1 MAIIDDIKRK
11 YRQGTMLMRIIYINI
26 GVFVLLHLVALVG
39 ILFNVAVDDAVSWVQ
54 LPSDLT
60 RLLHSPWTIVTY
72 MFAHYDLLHILFNML
87 WLYWM
92 GRIFLEYFTPKR
104 LSALY
109 LLGGLGGA
117 ALYLLAMNLLPH
129 FAGGNSFLI
138 GASASVIAIV
148 VGIAVWAPDYKIGLL
163 FIGEVSLKW
172 VAIITVGID
181 LLSIDTGNAGGHIA
195 HLGGAAVGAIYATA
209 LRHGTDITRP
219 VNATLDWLASL
230 FSRRD
235 RGVGAPVGGK
245 SFDPHQGAVDNEP
258 TEAQIDAILDKIK
271 RSGYTSL
278 TDRERDI
285 LFRASRNK

>member
-26 GVFVLLHLVALVG
+26 AIFVLLHLVAFVG
-39 ILFNVAVDDAVSWVQ
+39 VIMNVPAQGMIQWLQVPSNLSQ
-54 LPSDLT
+54 LLYA
-60 RLLHSPWTIVTY
+60 PWTLITY
-72 MFAHYDLLHILFNML
+72 MFTHYDLLHILFNML

-117 ALYLLAMNLLPH
+117 ALYLLTMNLLPH
-129 FAGGNSFLI
+129 FAGSNGHLI

-148 VGIAVWAPDYKIGLL
+148 VAVAVWAPDYKIGLL

-172 VAIITVGID
+172 VAIITIGID
-181 LLSIDTGNAGGHIA
+181 LLSIDVGNAGGHIA

-209 LRHGTDITRP
+209 MRRGTDITRP
-219 VNATLDWLASL
+219 LNAALDWLASL
-230 FSRRD
+230 FNRRD
-235 RGVGAPVGGK
+235 KGIGTPVGGTAYEPK
-245 SFDPHQGAVDNEP
+245 QQATNEP

-278 TDRERDI
+278 TDKERDM
-285 LFRASRNK
+285 LFRASRKK

>member
-26 GVFVLLHLVALVG
+26 AIFVLLHLVAFVG
-39 ILFNVAVDDAVSWVQ
+39 VIMNVPAQGMIQWLQVPSNLSQ
-54 LPSDLT
+54 LLYA
-60 RLLHSPWTIVTY
+60 PWTLITY
-72 MFAHYDLLHILFNML
+72 MFTHYDLLHILFNML

-117 ALYLLAMNLLPH
+117 LLYLLAMNLLPH
-129 FAGGNSFLI
+129 FIGSNAYLM

-148 VGIAVWAPDYKIGLL
+148 VAVAIWAPDYKIGLL

-172 VAIITVGID
+172 VAIITIGID
-181 LLSIDTGNAGGHIA
+181 LLSVDAGNAGGHIA
-195 HLGGAAVGAIYATA
+195 HLGGAAVGAVYATA
-209 LRHGTDITRP
+209 LRRGTDITRP
-219 VNATLDWLASL
+219 LNAALDWLASL

-235 RGVGAPVGGK
+235 KGIGAPVGGTAYN
-245 SFDPHQGAVDNEP
+245 SQHQATDEP

-278 TDRERDI
+278 TDKERDL
-285 LFRASRNK
+285 LFRASRKK

>member
-1 MAIIDDIKRK
+1 MAIIDDIRRK

-26 GVFVLLHLVALVG
+26 AIFVLLHLMALVG
-39 ILFNVAVDDAVSWVQ
+39 IFINVPDQEMVMWVQ
-54 LPSDLT
+54 LPSNL
-60 RLLHSPWTIVTY
+60 RELLHEPWTLITY

-129 FAGGNSFLI
+129 FAGSNGHLI

-148 VGIAVWAPDYKIGLL
+148 VAVAIWAPEYKIGML

-172 VAIITVGID
+172 VAIITIGID
-181 LLSIDTGNAGGHIA
+181 LLSIDVGNAGGHIA

-209 LRHGTDITRP
+209 MRHGTDITRP
-219 VNATLDWLASL
+219 INAALDWLASL
-230 FSRRD
+230 FNRRD
-235 RGVGAPVGGK
+235 KGIGTPVGGTAYG
-245 SFDPHQGAVDNEP
+245 PRQQVANEP

-278 TDRERDI
+278 TDKERDM
-285 LFRASRNK
+285 LFSASRKK

>member
-26 GVFVLLHLVALVG
+26 AIFVLLHLVAFVG
-39 ILFNVAVDDAVSWVQ
+39 VIMNVPAQGMIQWLQVPSNLSQ
-54 LPSDLT
+54 LLYA
-60 RLLHSPWTIVTY
+60 PWTLITY
-72 MFAHYDLLHILFNML
+72 MFTHYDLLHILFNML

-117 ALYLLAMNLLPH
+117 LLYLLAMNLLPH
-129 FAGGNSFLI
+129 SIGSNAYLM

-148 VGIAVWAPDYKIGLL
+148 VAVAIWAPDYKIGLL

-172 VAIITVGID
+172 VAIITIGID
-181 LLSIDTGNAGGHIA
+181 LLSVDAGNAGGHIA
-195 HLGGAAVGAIYATA
+195 HLGGAAVGAIYDTA
-209 LRHGTDITRP
+209 LRRGTDITRP
-219 VNATLDWLASL
+219 LNAALDWLASL

-235 RGVGAPVGGK
+235 KGIGAPVGGTAYN
-245 SFDPHQGAVDNEP
+245 SQHQATDEP

-278 TDRERDI
+278 TDKERDL
-285 LFRASRNK
+285 LFRASRKK

>member
-26 GVFVLLHLVALVG
+26 AIFVLLHLVAFVG
-39 ILFNVAVDDAVSWVQ
+39 VIMNVPAQGMIQWLQVPSNLSQ
-54 LPSDLT
+54 LLYA
-60 RLLHSPWTIVTY
+60 PWTLITY
-72 MFAHYDLLHILFNML
+72 MFTHYDLLHILFNML

-117 ALYLLAMNLLPH
+117 LLYLLAMNLLPH
-129 FAGGNSFLI
+129 FIGSNAYLM

-148 VGIAVWAPDYKIGLL
+148 VAVAVWAPDYKIGLL

-172 VAIITVGID
+172 VAIITIGID
-181 LLSIDTGNAGGHIA
+181 LLSVDAGNAGGHIA

-209 LRHGTDITRP
+209 LRLGTDITRP
-219 VNATLDWLASL
+219 LNAALDWLASL

-235 RGVGAPVGGK
+235 KGIGAPVGGTAYN
-245 SFDPHQGAVDNEP
+245 SQHQATDEP

-278 TDRERDI
+278 TDKERDL
-285 LFRASRNK
+285 LFRASRKK

>member
-26 GVFVLLHLVALVG
+26 AIFVLLHLVAFVG
-39 ILFNVAVDDAVSWVQ
+39 VIMNVPAQGMIQWLQVPSNLSQ
-54 LPSDLT
+54 LLYA
-60 RLLHSPWTIVTY
+60 PWTLITY
-72 MFAHYDLLHILFNML
+72 MFTHYDLLHILFNML

-117 ALYLLAMNLLPH
+117 LLYLLAMNLLPH
-129 FAGGNSFLI
+129 FIGSNAYLM

-148 VGIAVWAPDYKIGLL
+148 VAVAIWAPDYKIGLL

-172 VAIITVGID
+172 VAIITIGID
-181 LLSIDTGNAGGHIA
+181 LLSVDAGNAGGHIA

-209 LRHGTDITRP
+209 LRRGTDITRP
-219 VNATLDWLASL
+219 LNAALDWLASL

-235 RGVGAPVGGK
+235 KGIGAPVGGTAYN
-245 SFDPHQGAVDNEP
+245 SQHQATDEP

-278 TDRERDI
+278 TDKERDL
-285 LFRASRNK
+285 LFRASRKK

>member
-26 GVFVLLHLVALVG
+26 AIFVLLHLVAFVG
-39 ILFNVAVDDAVSWVQ
+39 VIMNVPAQGMIQWLQVPSNLSQ
-54 LPSDLT
+54 LLYA
-60 RLLHSPWTIVTY
+60 PWTLITY
-72 MFAHYDLLHILFNML
+72 MFTHYDLLHILFNML

-117 ALYLLAMNLLPH
+117 MLYLLAMNLLPH
-129 FAGGNSFLI
+129 FIGSNAYLM

-148 VGIAVWAPDYKIGLL
+148 VAVAIWAPDYKIGLL

-172 VAIITVGID
+172 VAIITIGID
-181 LLSIDTGNAGGHIA
+181 LLSVDAGNAGGHIA

-209 LRHGTDITRP
+209 LRRGTDITRP
-219 VNATLDWLASL
+219 LNAALDWLASL

-235 RGVGAPVGGK
+235 KGIGAPVGGTAYN
-245 SFDPHQGAVDNEP
+245 SQHQATDEP

-278 TDRERDI
+278 TDKERDL
-285 LFRASRNK
+285 LFRASRKK

>member
-26 GVFVLLHLVALVG
+26 AIFVILHLVALVG
-39 ILFNVAVDDAVSWVQ
+39 GIINVPVQ
-54 LPSDLT
+54 DSIRWLQVPSDLSQ
-60 RLLHSPWTIVTY
+60 LLWAPWTLITY
-72 MFAHYDLLHILFNML
+72 MFTHYDLLHILFNML

-117 ALYLLAMNLLPH
+117 ALYMLAMNLLPH
-129 FAGGNSFLI
+129 FAGSNAYLM

-148 VGIAVWAPDYKIGLL
+148 VAVAIWAPDYKIGLL

-172 VAIITVGID
+172 VAIITIGID
-181 LLSIDTGNAGGHIA
+181 LLSVDAGNAGGHIA

-209 LRHGTDITRP
+209 LRRGTDITRP
-219 VNATLDWLASL
+219 LNAALDWLASL

-235 RGVGAPVGGK
+235 KGVGSPIGGK
-245 SFDPHQGAVDNEP
+245 AYNQQHQAADEP

-278 TDRERDI
+278 TDKERDL
-285 LFRASRNK
+285 LFRASRKK

>member
-26 GVFVLLHLVALVG
+26 AIFVLLHLVAFVG
-39 ILFNVAVDDAVSWVQ
+39 VIMNVPAQGMIQWLQVPSNLSQ
-54 LPSDLT
+54 LLYA
-60 RLLHSPWTIVTY
+60 PWTLITY
-72 MFAHYDLLHILFNML
+72 MFTHYDLLHILFNML

-117 ALYLLAMNLLPH
+117 LLYLLAMNLLPH
-129 FAGGNSFLI
+129 SIGSNAYLM

-148 VGIAVWAPDYKIGLL
+148 VAVAIWAPDYKIGLL

-172 VAIITVGID
+172 VAIITIGID
-181 LLSIDTGNAGGHIA
+181 LLSVDAGNAGGHIA

-209 LRHGTDITRP
+209 LRRGTDITRP
-219 VNATLDWLASL
+219 LNAALDWLASL

-235 RGVGAPVGGK
+235 KGIGAPVGGTAYN
-245 SFDPHQGAVDNEP
+245 SQHQATDEP

-278 TDRERDI
+278 TDKERDL
-285 LFRASRNK
+285 LFRASRKK

>member
-26 GVFVLLHLVALVG
+26 AIFVLLHLVALIG
-39 ILFNVAVDDAVSWVQ
+39 LFVNVHAQDMIAWVQ
-54 LPSDLT
+54 LPSSLAQ
-60 RLLHSPWTIVTY
+60 LLHTPWTLITY

-129 FAGGNSFLI
+129 FAATNGFLI

-148 VGIAVWAPDYKIGLL
+148 VAIAVWAPDYKIGLL

-181 LLSIDTGNAGGHIA
+181 LLSVDAGNAGGHIS
-195 HLGGAAVGAIYATA
+195 HLGGAAVGAIYALA
-209 LRHGTDITRP
+209 MRHGTDITRP
-219 VNATLDWLASL
+219 LNTALDWLASL
-230 FSRRD
+230 FNRRD
-235 RGVGAPVGGK
+235 KGIGAPVGGTAYNTRQQAA
-245 SFDPHQGAVDNEP
+245 DEP

-278 TDRERDI
+278 TDKERDL
-285 LFRASRNK
+285 LFRASRKK

>member
-26 GVFVLLHLVALVG
+26 AIFVLLHLVAFVG
-39 ILFNVAVDDAVSWVQ
+39 VIMNVPAQGMIQWLQVPSNLSQ
-54 LPSDLT
+54 LLYA
-60 RLLHSPWTIVTY
+60 PWTLITY
-72 MFAHYDLLHILFNML
+72 MFTHYDLLHILFNML

-117 ALYLLAMNLLPH
+117 LLYLLAMNLLPH
-129 FAGGNSFLI
+129 FIGSNAYLM

-148 VGIAVWAPDYKIGLL
+148 VAVAIWAPDYKIGLL

-172 VAIITVGID
+172 VAIITIGID
-181 LLSIDTGNAGGHIA
+181 LLSVDAGNAGGHIA
-195 HLGGAAVGAIYATA
+195 HLGGAAVGAVYATA
-209 LRHGTDITRP
+209 LRRGTDITRP
-219 VNATLDWLASL
+219 LNAALDWLASL

-235 RGVGAPVGGK
+235 KGIGAPVGGTAYN
-245 SFDPHQGAVDNEP
+245 SQHQATDEP

-278 TDRERDI
+278 TDKERDL
-285 LFRASRNK
+285 LFCASRKK

>member
-1 MAIIDDIKRK
+1 
-11 YRQGTMLMRIIYINI
+11 MLMRIIYINI
-26 GVFVLLHLVALVG
+26 AIFVLLHLVAFVG
-39 ILFNVAVDDAVSWVQ
+39 VIMNVPAQGMIQWLQVPSNLSQ
-54 LPSDLT
+54 LLYA
-60 RLLHSPWTIVTY
+60 PWTLITY
-72 MFAHYDLLHILFNML
+72 MFTHYDLLHILFNML

-117 ALYLLAMNLLPH
+117 LLYLLAMNLLPH
-129 FAGGNSFLI
+129 FIGSNAYLM

-148 VGIAVWAPDYKIGLL
+148 VAVAIWAPDYKIGLL

-172 VAIITVGID
+172 VAIITIGID
-181 LLSIDTGNAGGHIA
+181 LLSVDAGNAGGHIA
-195 HLGGAAVGAIYATA
+195 HLGGAAVGAVYATA
-209 LRHGTDITRP
+209 LRRGTDITRP
-219 VNATLDWLASL
+219 LNATLDWLASL

-235 RGVGAPVGGK
+235 KGIGAPVGGTAYN
-245 SFDPHQGAVDNEP
+245 SQHQATDEP

-278 TDRERDI
+278 TDKERDL
-285 LFRASRNK
+285 LFRASRKK

>member
-26 GVFVLLHLVALVG
+26 AIFVLLHLVAFVG
-39 ILFNVAVDDAVSWVQ
+39 VIMNVPAQGMIQWLQVPSNLSQ
-54 LPSDLT
+54 LLYA
-60 RLLHSPWTIVTY
+60 PWTLITY
-72 MFAHYDLLHILFNML
+72 MFTHYDLLHILFNML

-117 ALYLLAMNLLPH
+117 LLYLLAMNLLPH
-129 FAGGNSFLI
+129 FIGSNAYLM

-148 VGIAVWAPDYKIGLL
+148 VAVAVWAPDYKIGLL

-172 VAIITVGID
+172 VAIITIGID
-181 LLSIDTGNAGGHIA
+181 LLSVDAGNAGGHIA

-209 LRHGTDITRP
+209 LRRGTDITRP
-219 VNATLDWLASL
+219 LNAALDWLASL

-235 RGVGAPVGGK
+235 KGIGAPVGGTAYN
-245 SFDPHQGAVDNEP
+245 SQHQATDEP

-278 TDRERDI
+278 TDKERDL
-285 LFRASRNK
+285 LFRASRKK

>member
-26 GVFVLLHLVALVG
+26 AIFVLLHLVAFVG
-39 ILFNVAVDDAVSWVQ
+39 VIMNVPDQGMIQWLQVPSNLSQ
-54 LPSDLT
+54 LLYA
-60 RLLHSPWTIVTY
+60 PWTLITY
-72 MFAHYDLLHILFNML
+72 MFTHYDLLHILFNML

-117 ALYLLAMNLLPH
+117 LLYLLAMNLLPH
-129 FAGGNSFLI
+129 FIGSNAYLM

-148 VGIAVWAPDYKIGLL
+148 VAVAIWAPDYKIGLL

-172 VAIITVGID
+172 VAIITIGID
-181 LLSIDTGNAGGHIA
+181 LLSVDAGNAGGHIA

-209 LRHGTDITRP
+209 LRRGTDITRP
-219 VNATLDWLASL
+219 LNAALDWLASL

-235 RGVGAPVGGK
+235 KGIGAPVGGTAYN
-245 SFDPHQGAVDNEP
+245 SQHQATDEP

-278 TDRERDI
+278 TDKERDL
-285 LFRASRNK
+285 LFRASRKK

>member
-1 MAIIDDIKRK
+1 
-11 YRQGTMLMRIIYINI
+11 MRIIYINI
-26 GVFVLLHLVALVG
+26 AIFVLLHLVAFVG
-39 ILFNVAVDDAVSWVQ
+39 VIMNVPAQGMIQWLQVPSNLSQ
-54 LPSDLT
+54 LLYA
-60 RLLHSPWTIVTY
+60 PWTLITY
-72 MFAHYDLLHILFNML
+72 MFTHYDLLHILFNML

-117 ALYLLAMNLLPH
+117 LLYLLAMNLLPH
-129 FAGGNSFLI
+129 FIGSKAYLM

-148 VGIAVWAPDYKIGLL
+148 VAVAIWAPDYKIGLL

-172 VAIITVGID
+172 VAIITIGID
-181 LLSIDTGNAGGHIA
+181 LLSVDAGNAGGHIA

-209 LRHGTDITRP
+209 LRRGTDITRP
-219 VNATLDWLASL
+219 LNAALDWLASL

-235 RGVGAPVGGK
+235 KGIGAPVGGTAYN
-245 SFDPHQGAVDNEP
+245 SQHQATDEP

-278 TDRERDI
+278 TDKERDL
-285 LFRASRNK
+285 LFRASRKK

>member
-1 MAIIDDIKRK
+1 M
-11 YRQGTMLMRIIYINI
+11 INI
-26 GVFVLLHLVALVG
+26 AIFVLLHLVAFVG
-39 ILFNVAVDDAVSWVQ
+39 VIMNVPAQGMIQWLQVPSNLSQ
-54 LPSDLT
+54 LLYA
-60 RLLHSPWTIVTY
+60 PWTLITY
-72 MFAHYDLLHILFNML
+72 MFTHYDLLHILFNML

-117 ALYLLAMNLLPH
+117 LLYLLAMNLLPH
-129 FAGGNSFLI
+129 FIGSNAYLM

-148 VGIAVWAPDYKIGLL
+148 VAVAIWAPDYKIGLL

-172 VAIITVGID
+172 VAIITIGID
-181 LLSIDTGNAGGHIA
+181 LLSVDAGNAGGHIA
-195 HLGGAAVGAIYATA
+195 HLGGAAVGAVYATA
-209 LRHGTDITRP
+209 LRRGTDITRP
-219 VNATLDWLASL
+219 LNAALDWLASL

-235 RGVGAPVGGK
+235 KGIGAPVGGTAYN
-245 SFDPHQGAVDNEP
+245 SQHQATDEP

-278 TDRERDI
+278 TDKERDL
-285 LFRASRNK
+285 LFCASRKK

>member
-26 GVFVLLHLVALVG
+26 AIFVLLHLVAFVG
-39 ILFNVAVDDAVSWVQ
+39 VIMNVPAQGMIQWLQVPSNLSQ
-54 LPSDLT
+54 LLYA
-60 RLLHSPWTIVTY
+60 PWTLITY
-72 MFAHYDLLHILFNML
+72 MFTHYDLLHILFNML

-117 ALYLLAMNLLPH
+117 LLYLLAMNLLPH
-129 FAGGNSFLI
+129 FIGSNAYLM

-148 VGIAVWAPDYKIGLL
+148 VAVAIWAPDYKIGLL

-172 VAIITVGID
+172 VAIITIGID
-181 LLSIDTGNAGGHIA
+181 LLSVDAGNAGGHIA

-209 LRHGTDITRP
+209 LRRGTDITRP
-219 VNATLDWLASL
+219 LNAALDWLASH

-235 RGVGAPVGGK
+235 KGIGAPVGGTAYN
-245 SFDPHQGAVDNEP
+245 SQHQATDEP

-278 TDRERDI
+278 TDKERDL
-285 LFRASRNK
+285 LFRASRKK